1 MRTTKSDI
9 LTTKEGKYFDEKFN
23 IKLDENEADLYQN
36 CAIVSTS
43 MLSDIVGINLY
54 FASKAKHNTLEI
66 NPLYLRE
73 PLAILS

>member
-23 IKLDENEADLYQN
+23 IKLDENKADLYQN

-54 FASKAKHNTLEI
+54 FASKAKYNTLEI
-66 NPLYLRE
+66 NPL
-73 PLAILS
+73 